1 MPDKDSE
8 ISKKDHQNLDVHNNE
23 VVDSMKHYYK
33 IEDDDTESLLKFIK
47 KTEPKKLLDA

>member
-8 ISKKDHQNLDVHNNE
+8 ISKKDSKNLDVHDNE
-23 VVDSMKHYYK
+23 VVDLMKHYYK
-33 IEDDDTESLLKFIK
+33 IEDDDTDSLLKFIK